1 VNALPLGLALV
12 LSGVFFFLQG
22 RLWHR
27 RAAGVRLGSGWRR
40 LPSWLRWVVGTDDDP
55 PAVQALP
62 AQCWGLAALVAGLA
76 MSLGLVESGN
86 DAATIAFLLLVP
98 GALAM
103 GAITLLFRLLPRWRP

>member
-1 VNALPLGLALV
+1 
-12 LSGVFFFLQG
+12 
-22 RLWHR
+22 
-27 RAAGVRLGSGWRR
+27 
-40 LPSWLRWVVGTDDDP
+40 
-55 PAVQALP
+55 
-62 AQCWGLAALVAGLA
+62 